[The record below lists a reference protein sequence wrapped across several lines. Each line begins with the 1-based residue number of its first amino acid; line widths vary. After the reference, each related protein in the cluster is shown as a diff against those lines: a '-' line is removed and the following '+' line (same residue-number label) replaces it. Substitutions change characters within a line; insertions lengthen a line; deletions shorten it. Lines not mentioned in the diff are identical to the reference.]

1 MNNYFLKFSSHQ
13 FETNEELKNG
23 LDVIFEGEGSIEKTV
38 YHDNHDG
45 TQRVIAT
52 VRPTIVE
59 IKEVRNGI
67 IIDKEL
73 LKKNTSTSMS
83 LSQEQRFIDKLIHEA
98 KALEMPFEDYY
109 KAEMRKSINRK
120 KAELDIIRN

>member
-1 MNNYFLKFSSHQ
+1 MNHYKVKFSSHR
-13 FETNEELKNG
+13 FETHQELKTG
-23 LDVIFEGEGSIEKTV
+23 LDVVFEGEGAIEKTS
-38 YHDNHDG
+38 HTDQHDG
-45 TQRVIAT
+45 TEEIIAT
-52 VRPTIVE
+52 IRPTLVK